1 MKKYI
6 ASNGFKF
13 KGDYDDMTDKQFY
26 LSSAAYADGENSTYG
41 NLVLDMQ
48 ETYVLFLKH
57 FEPTTFK
64 TKLESIIN
72 DANTDGLCATLGNA
86 IEVDRQENGY
96 MITMNFITRGD

>member
-6 ASNGFKF
+6 AANGFKF
-13 KGDYDDMTDKQFY
+13 KGDYNDMTDKQFY
-26 LSSAAYADGENSTYG
+26 LSSAAYADGEHSTYS

-48 ETYVLFLKH
+48 ETYVIFLKH

>member
-13 KGDYDDMTDKQFY
+13 KGDYNDMTDKQFY

-72 DANTDGLCATLGNA
+72 DANADGLCATLGNA

>member
-6 ASNGFKF
+6 ASQGYKF

-26 LSSAAYADGENSTYG
+26 LSNAAYADSENSTLK

-57 FEPTTFK
+57 FDTSSFK
-64 TKLESIIN
+64 TKLQNIIN
-72 DANTDGLCATLGNA
+72 GANADGLCATLGNA
-86 IEVDRQENGY
+86 IEVERQENGY
-96 MITMNFITRGD
+96 MITMNFIIRGD